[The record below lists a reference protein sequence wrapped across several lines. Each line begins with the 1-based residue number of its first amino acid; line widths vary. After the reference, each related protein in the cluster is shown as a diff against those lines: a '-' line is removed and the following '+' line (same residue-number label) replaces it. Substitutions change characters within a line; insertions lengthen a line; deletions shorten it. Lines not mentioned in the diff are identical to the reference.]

1 MSLPDRTLCWVEGP
15 PWDRTC
21 TPAEGEDGAA
31 DLLRDLDALRAG
43 LEQLNPAELGRVLG
57 VVLRGLDQRGDSPLP
72 ALLRVLA
79 DQVDE
84 LMADM
89 EQSAQ
94 AGDAPS

>member
-1 MSLPDRTLCWVEGP
+1 VSEDSWRPDEAV
-15 PWDRTC
+15 
-21 TPAEGEDGAA
+21 

-43 LEQLNPAELGRVLG
+43 LEHLDNVELGRVLA
-57 VVLRGLDQRGDSPLP
+57 VVLRQLDQRGDSPLP

-89 EQSAQ
+89 EQNRDVPPGSSA
-94 AGDAPS
+94 S

>member
-1 MSLPDRTLCWVEGP
+1 VSDDSWRPDEAV
-15 PWDRTC
+15 
-21 TPAEGEDGAA
+21 

-43 LEQLNPAELGRVLG
+43 LERLDNAELGRVLA

-89 EQSAQ
+89 EQNRDVPPGSSA
-94 AGDAPS
+94 S